1 MISFKTF
8 LVLAVSGLLFLAPGC
23 AKDALKGSPELAQ
36 NIKITAVFKDKLETD
51 VFYFLVF
58 NFTNANDPQ
67 ESLRPEPNV
76 SGLDRG
82 KNWEMYIVFHH
93 YAGFSGPTWQTRA
106 KRPGEGNFWVD
117 ELANPLAQQFFFL
130 NASAGGNSI
139 TVELDPLELVGPNNE
154 TPSRFILDIMTAD
167 AGIDKETNPD
177 DLGIVYDWIDE
188 VIVVPIEV
196 GTRIV
201 ERELLYE
208 EIDDSTIFIPG
219 SDLVDYTITVN

>member
-1 MISFKTF
+1 MISARTI
-8 LVLAVSGLLFLAPGC
+8 LIIAVSGLLFLTPGC
-23 AKDALKGSPELAQ
+23 AKDALKGAPELAQ

-51 VFYFLVF
+51 VFYFFVF

-76 SGLDRG
+76 SGIDRG

-93 YAGFSGPTWQTRA
+93 YAGFSGPTWQTRS
-106 KRPGEGNFWVD
+106 KRPGDGAFWVD

-208 EIDDSTIFIPG
+208 EIDDSSIFIPG
-219 SDLVDYTITVN
+219 SNLVDYTITVN